1 MRFIALLLAVSP
13 SFVFA
18 DTIIARIAPTDV
30 TVFTQGAEVTRKG
43 QITLPAGLHDIVIP
57 DMRPNDGGLQTPEI
71 KLSGA
76 TMISQKWQNNNQVP
90 LGEPQT
96 EGYKTAKNEL
106 DSAKEAV
113 AVLKDDIATNELV
126 KQAAKAQIE
135 FLNALATSDTLP
147 DGIDTLRDL
156 SRMISQETLAARTTI
171 QQADIQARTLS
182 KSLPDLQKAVAKAQR
197 EFDALL
203 PPSKNFAQLTLTVS
217 VPEAT
222 TSDLSLKYLVP
233 DAGWQPVYDLRL
245 STDESPKLV
254 VERGATILQRSG
266 ERWENVNLILS
277 TVAVQE
283 RPEPND
289 IRIKRLRISEPQP
302 ISKRSLQAESQADF
316 SNDGARALQA
326 PVMLMEVES
335 ATVDLSG
342 IAAQYSFDYP
352 ISVDSSDDFNRITL
366 GTLNFEAS
374 VEARAIPLN
383 NQTAFRMVKFTND
396 SGEQMLPAPA
406 NLYVDDRLIAE
417 TFVNQIVPGA
427 ETEIGFGPIHGL
439 RLTRTILNRN
449 EGDRGIISRSNENT
463 ETVRIDVEN
472 LTDKAWAVTLL
483 DRVPFTEQEDLSIDW
498 SAAPRPTTTDHKD
511 RRGVLHWELNLGAG
525 ETQSVKLDTKIT
537 WPEGMVLR

>member
-217 VPEAT
+217 VPEAN

-472 LTDKAWAVTLL
+472 LTDKAWAVTQL

-498 SAAPRPTTTDHKD
+498 SAVPRPTTTDHKD
-511 RRGVLHWELNLGAG
+511 RRGVLHWDLNLEAG